1 VCLNTKKGRQQLL
14 SPSCKRVLIRGTITA
29 ELAKERN
36 KLIVEIVEHTPLWV
50 FVLFVFL
57 IILGLQQSKQRTV
70 KKFLLLPL
78 PIGMAFLSY
87 YGVFSSFG
95 LSPVSSG
102 LWLFALVSVAYFSG
116 KYFPAK
122 GVEFSAEAG
131 YINIPGSWVPLLLM
145 MAIFFSKYLVAVLSA
160 LQPSMLLSA
169 GFMIFCTLLYGA
181 FSGVFVARAMSM
193 WGKKENQII
202 SKT

>member
-1 VCLNTKKGRQQLL
+1 ML
-14 SPSCKRVLIRGTITA
+14 SRGTITA
-29 ELAKERN
+29 KLAKERN
-36 KLIVEIVEHTPLWV
+36 KLIVEIVKHTPLWA

-160 LQPSMLLSA
+160 LQPSIVLSA